1 MSLESTSIQ
10 SQGDATT
17 AAVANEQGEMVCFLL
32 SNGLDLVN
40 NPELY
45 HTALG
50 LAKEVENEGIKCTLY
65 KYRRDGEKVGGTTA
79 QWLWLTEIEY
89 QWQDYRL

>member
-1 MSLESTSIQ
+1 
-10 SQGDATT
+10 
-17 AAVANEQGEMVCFLL
+17 MVCFLL